1 MYTFYYASKKFEK
14 QIKRIHDLI
23 EQPGSRVTWNDHIPD
38 PDNPVQPRQ
47 IDITINRDNSLT
59 IIECRIHAKKQ
70 DVKWIEELI
79 GRRMSLKAD
88 AVIAVSASGFTEGA
102 IKKAKAY
109 GIILRDILSLTE
121 EEICEWGQKTKV
133 WLTFYNYRD
142 ICLTF
147 FFDKAHENQISM
159 DEVFNDLQ
167 QNKRLFGIF
176 NKVSEEIFK
185 TNPTVR
191 PCCCKIMLHNDN
203 MLLSGRKILD
213 IKFEAN
219 FKAIKKTLNIPS
231 VVAYDAP
238 DTVAINRNVL
248 IEKVDFG
255 NFEIIKSSNKVSLA
269 YDLSPVKA
277 PANSLF
283 RFVECKFKRPLSIK
297 SCTILSPPKWEI
309 QLRKIKIGL
318 AFI

>member
-109 GIILRDILSLTE
+109 G
-121 EEICEWGQKTKV
+121 
-133 WLTFYNYRD
+133 
-142 ICLTF
+142 
-147 FFDKAHENQISM
+147 
-159 DEVFNDLQ
+159 
-167 QNKRLFGIF
+167 
-176 NKVSEEIFK
+176 
-185 TNPTVR
+185 
-191 PCCCKIMLHNDN
+191 
-203 MLLSGRKILD
+203 
-213 IKFEAN
+213 
-219 FKAIKKTLNIPS
+219 
-231 VVAYDAP
+231 
-238 DTVAINRNVL
+238 
-248 IEKVDFG
+248 
-255 NFEIIKSSNKVSLA
+255 
-269 YDLSPVKA
+269 
-277 PANSLF
+277 
-283 RFVECKFKRPLSIK
+283 
-297 SCTILSPPKWEI
+297 
-309 QLRKIKIGL
+309 
-318 AFI
+318 